1 MAYATIDDV
10 QGRMTRVLS
19 DDEKFVVG
27 NMLDDA
33 AALIDSTRTTANDNA
48 KKVASCRMVIRAIG
62 DGNDTIPVG
71 ASQGSMSGL
80 GYSQSWTYGSSGAVG
95 EVYLTKAERKMLM
108 IGDRIGSY
116 SPVQELVVSS

>member
-95 EVYLTKAERKMLM
+95 EVYLTKGERRMLM